1 MPGGSSVCSA
11 LQVLMLVTVKIGGGG
26 DGCSLAI
33 VGGRRLGFGGI
44 LGGQTCLVVVVFA
57 VLMVVTVRIGGGGD
71 GCSLTIVAGRRLPTS
86 IVREQPS
93 PPPSIFT
100 VTISTANTTTTRQV
114 WPPITPPEPRDMSRQ
129 ANTTTARHVW
139 PPRMPPEPRRLPP
152 TYHEEAAIST
162 AVDRHCHHHQHCK
175 HYYHQASLATDNASI
190 PRDMSRQGRGYRAR
204 TAARSGRPP
213 RVAAAAVDM
222 ETTVARATIAEAAGS
237 SNLGSGRLDSGSH
250 GSGDGA
256 SGSGGNDGVAACRRR
271 NNQRFRRT
279 LLRVRSRA
287 QGTGAKS
294 AA

>member
-1 MPGGSSVCSA
+1 MQC
-11 LQVLMLVTVKIGGGG
+11 
-26 DGCSLAI
+26 
-33 VGGRRLGFGGI
+33 
-44 LGGQTCLVVVVFA
+44 FA
-57 VLMVVTVRIGGGGD
+57 VLMVVTVRIGGSGD
-71 GCSLTIVAGRRLPTS
+71 GCSLAIVAGRRLPTT
-86 IVREQPS
+86 IAREQTS
-93 PPPSIFT
+93 PPPSILT
-100 VTISTANTTTTRQV
+100 VTISTANTTTARQVWPPRMPPEPRRLPPTIAREQPSPPPSILTVTISTAITTITRQV
-114 WPPITPPEPRDMSRQ
+114 WPPRILPEPRDMSRQ